1 MIIDS
6 HAVIINYIGNN
17 SLKRMYSLPSL
28 MGRIMAL
35 QISFVEVLTSTLQNV
50 NVFGERAFNSSIKV
64 MNHRV
69 GHNPV

>member
-1 MIIDS
+1 
-6 HAVIINYIGNN
+6 
-17 SLKRMYSLPSL
+17 
-28 MGRIMAL
+28 MGRNTAL